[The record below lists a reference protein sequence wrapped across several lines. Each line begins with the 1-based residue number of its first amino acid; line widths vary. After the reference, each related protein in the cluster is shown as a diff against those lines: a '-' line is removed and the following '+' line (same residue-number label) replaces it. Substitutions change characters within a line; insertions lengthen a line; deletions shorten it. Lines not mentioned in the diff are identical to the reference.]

1 MLKPVSL
8 IKDYYG
14 QSIKW
19 WTSTRSFQVKKT
31 HLYCIGYNTLT
42 SITLIEIDWSILHAS
57 DLYQL
62 IFLISWHRKLQNSHR
77 PKRYLFLFFN
87 TKCIISIND
96 QLIWTSISVVI
107 PIYAKSFFFST
118 IFFLT
123 FLKFIFKM
131 YLPLEW
137 NLKNFVRWWSS
148 FKANAPSSWYTNKNT
163 RFWRKT
169 SLEVNILLTVLW
181 IFCQETDKLILF
193 I

>member
-42 SITLIEIDWSILHAS
+42 SITLIEIDWSILHVS

-62 IFLISWHRKLQNSHR
+62 IFLISWHRRLQNSHR
-77 PKRYLFLFFN
+77 PKRYLFFLFN
-87 TKCIISIND
+87 TKCIISVND

-107 PIYAKSFFFST
+107 PIYAKSFFSPT

-123 FLKFIFKM
+123 FLKFILKM
-131 YLPLEW
+131 YLPLVM
-137 NLKNFVRWWSS
+137 KS
-148 FKANAPSSWYTNKNT
+148 
-163 RFWRKT
+163 
-169 SLEVNILLTVLW
+169 
-181 IFCQETDKLILF
+181 
-193 I
+193 